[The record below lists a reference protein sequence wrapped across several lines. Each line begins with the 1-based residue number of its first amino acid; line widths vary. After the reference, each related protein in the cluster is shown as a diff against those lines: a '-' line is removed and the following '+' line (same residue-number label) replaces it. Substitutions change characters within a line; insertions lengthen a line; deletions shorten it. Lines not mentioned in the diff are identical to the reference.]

1 MPDDGPPLTSD
12 DVEAAA
18 SVGRLPALARQLV
31 FDGAWSSVDVV
42 LRYSRDTGL
51 ALGELEE
58 TVRAMTDAIAAL
70 PPGRRLA
77 SHDEIRAL
85 ERQAAF
91 TIAKRLE
98 RDPLTA
104 AERNVLALAATIWV
118 DLGDLERAARTFER
132 AGDDAR
138 AAETYG
144 SLGDLE
150 RMEACLERDQ
160 QQRQRRQ
167 AIADTV
173 RRFEAL
179 LAAGERAAAVTIAA
193 GLPADDFE
201 ASGALGE
208 ARDVERRL
216 CRGRALSLRL
226 PGGEVLR
233 LAGTPATIGRD
244 GLCEVVLRD
253 PGVSRRHAVVLADGK
268 ELALADAGSRGGT
281 RLGPAAI
288 AGRLPLRGEGQL
300 FVVGLGEHTQLRLRV
315 VAPATV
321 ELTGLT
327 GLDRTLRAFV
337 SGGPLPLAAV
347 VSGAEGLS
355 LRFDGPTCRLERVP
369 AASVRVGGRLVGI
382 GCDLLHGDVIDVV
395 ASGLRLE
402 VP

>member
-42 LRYSRDTGL
+42 LRYARDTGL

-104 AERNVLALAATIWV
+104 AERGVLALAAHIWV

-160 QQRQRRQ
+160 THRQRRRS
-167 AIADTV
+167 IADTV

-179 LAAGERAAAVTIAA
+179 LAAGERSAAVAVA
-193 GLPADDFE
+193 SALPADEFE
-201 ASGALGE
+201 ASATLAE

-216 CRGRALSLRL
+216 CRGRSLSLRL
-226 PGGEVLR
+226 PGGEVVR

-253 PGVSRRHAVVLADGK
+253 PGVSRRHAVILMEGE
-268 ELALADAGSRGGT
+268 ELALADAGSRAGT

-288 AGRLPLRGEGQL
+288 AGRLPLRGEGQ
-300 FVVGLGEHTQLRLRV
+300 VGLGEHSQLHFRIVR
-315 VAPATV
+315 PGTV
-321 ELTGLT
+321 ELTGLH
-327 GLDRTLRAFV
+327 GLDRVLRALV
-337 SGGPLPLAAV
+337 STGPLPLAAV
-347 VSGAEGLS
+347 VAGAEGLA
-355 LRFDGPTCRLERVP
+355 LRFDGPVCRLERTP
-369 AASVRVGGRLVGI
+369 ATSLRVAGRLIGA

-395 ASGLRLE
+395 ATGLRLE
-402 VP
+402 VA